1 MYDTHSSVKTDTFP
15 PLFFVLSLVC
25 VAARQ
30 QAIESV
36 AALVGKR
43 IFKTEGEWNSLV
55 LSLSLECYLNQSS
68 REKKSRFE
76 RKNERKEIFE

>member
-43 IFKTEGEWNSLV
+43 IFKTEGE
-55 LSLSLECYLNQSS
+55 
-68 REKKSRFE
+68 
-76 RKNERKEIFE
+76 